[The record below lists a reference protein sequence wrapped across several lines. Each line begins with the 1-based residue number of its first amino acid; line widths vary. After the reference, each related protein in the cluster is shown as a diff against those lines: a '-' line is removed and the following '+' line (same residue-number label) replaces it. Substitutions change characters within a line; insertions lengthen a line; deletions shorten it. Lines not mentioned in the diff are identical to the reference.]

1 VPSARAQVL
10 ALRQRGINAN
20 YLAST
25 QTDRRACA
33 RAACGAQSAEKR
45 RRLFCR
51 HFSRVRSSVAG
62 DAAAGR
68 IDLLYVSPE
77 RAMVLGAAFFA
88 GLMRGRC
95 ATPAP

>member
-1 VPSARAQVL
+1 M
-10 ALRQRGINAN
+10 
-20 YLAST
+20 
-25 QTDRRACA
+25 
-33 RAACGAQSAEKR
+33 
-45 RRLFCR
+45 FCR
-51 HFSRVRSSVAG
+51 RFFRVRSSVAG

-95 ATPAP
+95 ATPRA

>member
-1 VPSARAQVL
+1 VL

-25 QTDRRACA
+25 QLDRRGDAL
-33 RAACGAQSAEKR
+33 
-45 RRLFCR
+45 RRLRCPPGCSRWRFPL
-51 HFSRVRSSVAG
+51 FRVRSSVAG

-77 RAMVLGAAFFA
+77 RAMALGGAFFA
-88 GLMRGRC
+88 GIMRARC
-95 ATPAP
+95 VSTQRQPCMPPP

>member
-1 VPSARAQVL
+1 VL

-25 QTDRRACA
+25 QLDRRGDAL
-33 RAACGAQSAEKR
+33 
-45 RRLFCR
+45 RRLRRPPGCSRWRFPL
-51 HFSRVRSSVAG
+51 FRVRSSVAG

-77 RAMVLGAAFFA
+77 RAMALGGAFFA
-88 GLMRGRC
+88 GIMRARC
-95 ATPAP
+95 VSTQRQPCMPPP